1 MKTKELVYVALCA
14 VIIAICSWISI
25 PTAVPFTLQTF
36 GIYLTIAVLGGKLG
50 TISFLIYLTLGA
62 IGLPVF
68 AGFKGGFAAL
78 TGPTGGYI
86 IGFLATALI
95 MWSFEKFFGKNK
107 ISFIISAIIGLVV
120 CYSLGTIWF
129 MKVFS
134 AANGPIGLAATLG
147 MCVVPFIIPDLIKL
161 VLAYAIGSKV
171 SSISKVSAVNA

>member
-95 MWSFEKFFGKNK
+95 MWGFEKFFGKNK
-107 ISFIISAIIGLVV
+107 ISFIISAIIGLIV

>member
-95 MWSFEKFFGKNK
+95 MWGFEKFFGKNK

>member
-1 MKTKELVYVALCA
+1 MKTKELVYASLCA

-36 GIYLTIAVLGGKLG
+36 GIYLAIAVLGGKLG
-50 TISFLIYLTLGA
+50 TISLLIYLGLGA

-68 AGFKGGFAAL
+68 AGFKSGLVAL
-78 TGPTGGYI
+78 MGPTGGYI

-95 MWSFEKFFGKNK
+95 MWGFEKFFGKNK
-107 ISFIISAIIGLVV
+107 VSFIISAIIGLIA
-120 CYSLGTIWF
+120 CYALGTVWF

-147 MCVVPFIIPDLIKL
+147 ICVVPFIIPDLIKL
-161 VLAYAIGSKV
+161 VAAYLIGSKIYRL
-171 SSISKVSAVNA
+171 ISPQGLKS